1 MTSFGDAFKA
11 ARTAGKTTFKWQ
23 GKSYHTKTKE
33 EMEKTKKTY
42 SVPTPAPRPSNETA
56 SGAELPTSKPTS
68 TATATMFRQAAESS
82 SSSRIPSLV
91 ISAKREAAKE
101 AQATSDSPEK
111 KRSQG
116 YSTAIGQRQAKP
128 YEWPK
133 PMRSRAWANK

>member
-33 EMEKTKKTY
+33 EMERTKK
-42 SVPTPAPRPSNETA
+42 SQPAPTPTPRPSNETNV
-56 SGAELPTSKPTS
+56 SAELPKSKTT

-82 SSSRIPSLV
+82 SSSRIPSLA
-91 ISAKREAAKE
+91 ISAKREGTKV

-111 KRSQG
+111 KRSHG
-116 YSTAIGQRQAKP
+116 YSTAIGERQAKP

>member
-68 TATATMFRQAAESS
+68 TAM
-82 SSSRIPSLV
+82 SRNIVAL
-91 ISAKREAAKE
+91 
-101 AQATSDSPEK
+101 
-111 KRSQG
+111 
-116 YSTAIGQRQAKP
+116 TAINRHGAPGLDLVEQRPAPHDARITVLQLTGKGRTFL
-128 YEWPK
+128 ERLLSVW
-133 PMRSRAWANK
+133 RRGDIEVRV